1 MEDKTIQ
8 QNNPLDMSEFVGK
21 LQNEDRRNMSLSRNM
36 QWGMWILSIF
46 YTVFFIV
53 FPFHEN
59 TIYKTIGWALYVL
72 TFLSFGFIFNYLKR
86 EYRRVD
92 YGLPTLVMLKEA
104 AKRYKLFQ
112 RKTILATMP
121 VLLIDVGMV
130 LIIFEPGQPGSLMR
144 TILITQA
151 LLIPSISIGLFI
163 GVIIW
168 RKRQKPLRDAAL
180 KMINELE
187 EL

>member
-1 MEDKTIQ
+1 MKNKTIQ
-8 QNNPLDMSEFVGK
+8 QSNLLDINEFVGK
-21 LQNEDRRNMSLSRNM
+21 LQKEDRRNMSLSRNM

-46 YTVFFIV
+46 YAVFFIV
-53 FPFHEN
+53 FPFYEN
-59 TIYKTIGWALYVL
+59 TLYRTIGWSLYVL
-72 TFLSFGFIFNYLKR
+72 AFLSFGFIFNYLKR

-92 YGLPTLVMLKEA
+92 YGLPTLEMLKEA

-112 RKTILATMP
+112 RKTILATLP

-130 LIIFEPGQPGSLMR
+130 LITFDPGQPGSLLR

-151 LLIPSISIGLFI
+151 LLIPAMGIGLFI
-163 GVIIW
+163 GTRIW
-168 RKRQKPLRDAAL
+168 RKRQKSLRDAAL

-187 EL
+187 E